1 MKLVLKILKLFAIL
15 IISVSIILF
24 SASLLLQDRVAL
36 ILLKS
41 FNKNISTKLDI
52 GSFKLSFLSKFPKA
66 SLELKD
72 VLVHSS
78 SGFNSGNFK
87 GINTDTL
94 LAAKYVSVEFK
105 ITDILKGIYKI
116 ERVSASTGK
125 MNLYTD
131 TTGSVNY
138 DISVKNSNSSG
149 DEFSIDLERINLIDL
164 KAYYNNLA
172 TTLVIKGLVKEGKLK
187 SRISGDEI
195 DFTAQADL
203 QITTFQL
210 FNTKIRKP
218 VSAELEITLQDTK
231 SSILIKKGS
240 MKVDSYDFGLSG
252 LISSENIL
260 DLKVSGHNIDIAKIK
275 NYLPEKYLRLVS
287 EYHPSGVLVLES
299 RIKGLLTRISNP
311 NIEITFFLKNGHIA
325 YGNSDLSINNLSFN
339 GYFSNGTKNRPE
351 TSSLTIKD
359 IKAKLGSADY
369 SGDVK
374 FNNFEHPVIALAL
387 KGKVFPGELK
397 EFFNLKYISTATG
410 SVNLD
415 LNIAGM
421 YDPKK
426 KYSLTDIA
434 KMNPEAVLDFNSF
447 SLGLNKDKYLVT
459 QVNGTL
465 SVSNSIRAKKISLNY
480 KEPNIKI
487 TGEFKNLPQWLSGDT
502 VQLIA
507 SADVS
512 FERLIPE
519 VIISDFSS
527 SDTISHKHR
536 AFTLPDN
543 MFLDINFKIDSL
555 NYKTFSS
562 SNISG
567 ILIYKPGILTFK
579 SFNMESLEGM
589 ISGNGFIVQSRNKA
603 FVAKGNLNVND
614 IDVKNAFTTFHNF
627 GQNFIKA
634 ENLIGSLS
642 GSFSAIIP
650 MDSMLN
656 PQIRSIAAD
665 GKYILSKGS
674 LINFGPI
681 KQLSSFIEL
690 SELENIS
697 FETLVNDFFI
707 KNNYLYTPQMD
718 VKSSAADLSIN
729 GKHSFDNDY
738 EYHVKM
744 LLSEILSKKRR
755 KNKSP
760 VTEFGV
766 VEDDGL
772 GRTSLLLKIVG
783 KGENIKVGYDIKAA
797 GSQVKNNIKAERQT
811 LKTILNQEYG
821 WFKND
826 SVPKQKP
833 AEKKSRFRISWDGTD
848 STKTTPDLPAVK
860 TENPVKKL
868 FKKK

>member
-15 IISVSIILF
+15 IVSVSIILF

-41 FNKNISTKLDI
+41 INKNISTKLDI
-52 GSFKLSFLSKFPKA
+52 GSFNLSFLSKFPKA

-78 SGFNSGNFK
+78 SDFNSGSFK

-94 LAAKYVSVEFK
+94 LAAKFVSVEFK

-149 DEFSIDLERINLIDL
+149 DDFSIDLERINLTDL
-164 KAYYNNLA
+164 KGYYNNLA
-172 TTLVIKGLVKEGKLK
+172 TTLIIKGLVKEGKLK

-210 FNTKIRKP
+210 FNTKIRNP
-218 VSAELEITLQDTK
+218 VSAELEITLHDTK
-231 SSILIKKGS
+231 SGILIKKGS
-240 MKVDSYDFGLSG
+240 MKVDNYDFGLSG
-252 LISSENIL
+252 LISSENML
-260 DLKVSGHNIDIAKIK
+260 DLNVSGHNIDIAKIK

-287 EYHPSGVLVLES
+287 GYHPSGVLVLES

-311 NIEITFFLKNGHIA
+311 NIEINFLLKNGHIV

-339 GYFSNGTKNRPE
+339 GNFSNGTKNRPE

-374 FNNFEHPVIALAL
+374 LNNFEHPAIALVL
-387 KGKVFPGELK
+387 KGKVFPVELK
-397 EFFNLKYISTATG
+397 EFFNLQDISTASG
-410 SVNLD
+410 SVDLD
-415 LNIAGM
+415 LSIAGT

-434 KMNPEAVLDFNSF
+434 EMNPEAVLDFNSF

-459 QVNGTL
+459 RVNGTL
-465 SVSNSIRAKKISLNY
+465 SVSNSIRAKKLQLNY
-480 KEPNIKI
+480 KEQKIKI
-487 TGEFKNLPQWLSGDT
+487 DGEFKNLPKWLSGDP

-512 FERLIPE
+512 FDRLIPE
-519 VIISDFSS
+519 VFISDFSS

-536 AFTLPDN
+536 AFTLPDD
-543 MFLDINFKIDSL
+543 MILDINFKIDSL

-562 SNISG
+562 SNIAG
-567 ILIYKPGILTFK
+567 TLNYKPGILTFK

-634 ENLIGSLS
+634 ENLKGTLS
-642 GSFSAIIP
+642 GSFSAIVP
-650 MDSMLN
+650 MDSMLI
-656 PQIRSIAAD
+656 PQIRSITAE

-674 LINFGPI
+674 LINFDPV

-797 GSQVKNNIKAERQT
+797 GNQVKNNIKAERQT

-826 SVPKQKP
+826 SVPKQNP
-833 AEKKSRFRISWDGTD
+833 VEKKSRFRISWDGTD
-848 STKTTPDLPAVK
+848 STKTTPDLPV
-860 TENPVKKL
+860 VKKENTVKNL

>member
-41 FNKNISTKLDI
+41 INKNISTKLDI
-52 GSFKLSFLSKFPKA
+52 GSFNLSFLSKFPKA

-78 SGFNSGNFK
+78 SDFNSGSFK

-94 LAAKYVSVEFK
+94 LAAKFVSVEFK

-116 ERVSASTGK
+116 ERLSASTGK

-149 DEFSIDLERINLIDL
+149 DDFSIDLARINLTDL
-164 KAYYNNLA
+164 QGYYNNLA
-172 TTLVIKGLVKEGKLK
+172 TTLIIKGLVKEGKLK

-210 FNTKIRKP
+210 FNTKIRNP
-218 VSAELEITLQDTK
+218 VSAVLEITLHDTK
-231 SSILIKKGS
+231 SGILIKKGS
-240 MKVDSYDFGLSG
+240 MKVDNYDFGLSG
-252 LISSENIL
+252 LISSENML
-260 DLKVSGHNIDIAKIK
+260 DLNVSGHNIDIAKIK

-287 EYHPSGVLVLES
+287 GYHPSGVLVLES

-311 NIEITFFLKNGHIA
+311 NIEINFLLKNGHIV

-339 GYFSNGTKNRPE
+339 GNFSNGTKNRPE
-351 TSSLTIKD
+351 TSSLIIKD

-374 FNNFEHPVIALAL
+374 LNNFEHPVIALVL
-387 KGKVFPGELK
+387 KGKVFPVELK
-397 EFFNLKYISTATG
+397 EFFNLQDISTASG
-410 SVNLD
+410 SVDLD
-415 LNIAGM
+415 LSIAGT

-434 KMNPEAVLDFNSF
+434 EMNPEAVLDFNSF

-459 QVNGTL
+459 RVNGTL
-465 SVSNSIRAKKISLNY
+465 SVSNSIRAKKLQLNY
-480 KEPNIKI
+480 KEQKIKI
-487 TGEFKNLPQWLSGDT
+487 DGEFKNLPKWLSGDP

-512 FERLIPE
+512 FDRLIPE
-519 VIISDFSS
+519 VFISDFSS

-536 AFTLPDN
+536 AFTLPDD
-543 MFLDINFKIDSL
+543 MILDINFKIDSL
-555 NYKTFSS
+555 NYKTYSS
-562 SNISG
+562 SNIAG
-567 ILIYKPGILTFK
+567 ILNYKPGILTFK

-634 ENLIGSLS
+634 ENLKGTLS
-642 GSFSAIIP
+642 GSFSAIVP
-650 MDSMLN
+650 MDSMLI
-656 PQIRSIAAD
+656 PQIRSITAE

-674 LINFGPI
+674 LINFDPV

-797 GSQVKNNIKAERQT
+797 GNQVKNNIKAERQT

-826 SVPKQKP
+826 SVPKQNP
-833 AEKKSRFRISWDGTD
+833 VEKKSRFRISWDGTD
-848 STKTTPDLPAVK
+848 STKTTPDLPV
-860 TENPVKKL
+860 VKKENTVKNL

>member
-41 FNKNISTKLDI
+41 INKNISTKLDI
-52 GSFKLSFLSKFPKA
+52 GSFNLSFLSKFPKA

-78 SGFNSGNFK
+78 SDFNSGSFK

-94 LAAKYVSVEFK
+94 LAAKFVSVEFK

-116 ERVSASTGK
+116 ERLSASTGK

-149 DEFSIDLERINLIDL
+149 DDFSIDLARINLTDL
-164 KAYYNNLA
+164 QGYYNNLA
-172 TTLVIKGLVKEGKLK
+172 TTLIIKGLVKEGKLK

-210 FNTKIRKP
+210 FNTKIRNP
-218 VSAELEITLQDTK
+218 VSAVLEITLHDTK
-231 SSILIKKGS
+231 SGILIKKGS
-240 MKVDSYDFGLSG
+240 MKVDNYDFGLSG
-252 LISSENIL
+252 LISSENML
-260 DLKVSGHNIDIAKIK
+260 DLNVSGHNIDIAKIK

-287 EYHPSGVLVLES
+287 GYHPSGVLVLES

-311 NIEITFFLKNGHIA
+311 NIEINFLLKNGHIV

-339 GYFSNGTKNRPE
+339 GNFSNGTKNRPE
-351 TSSLTIKD
+351 TSSLIIKD

-374 FNNFEHPVIALAL
+374 LNNFEHPVIALVL
-387 KGKVFPGELK
+387 KGKVFPVELK
-397 EFFNLKYISTATG
+397 EFFNLQDISTASG
-410 SVNLD
+410 SVDLD
-415 LNIAGM
+415 LSIAGT

-434 KMNPEAVLDFNSF
+434 EMNPEAVLDFNSF

-459 QVNGTL
+459 RVNGTL
-465 SVSNSIRAKKISLNY
+465 SVSNSIRAKKLQLNY
-480 KEPNIKI
+480 KEQKIKI
-487 TGEFKNLPQWLSGDT
+487 DGEFKNLPKWLSGDP

-512 FERLIPE
+512 FDRLIPE
-519 VIISDFSS
+519 VFISDFSS

-536 AFTLPDN
+536 AFTLPDD
-543 MFLDINFKIDSL
+543 MILDINFKIDSL
-555 NYKTFSS
+555 NYKTYSS
-562 SNISG
+562 SNIAG
-567 ILIYKPGILTFK
+567 ILNYKPGILTFK

-634 ENLIGSLS
+634 ENLKGTLS
-642 GSFSAIIP
+642 GSFSAIVP
-650 MDSMLN
+650 MDSMLI
-656 PQIRSIAAD
+656 PQIRSITAE

-674 LINFGPI
+674 LINFDPV

-755 KNKSP
+755 KNKSH

-797 GSQVKNNIKAERQT
+797 GNQVKNNIKAERQT

-826 SVPKQKP
+826 SVPKQNP
-833 AEKKSRFRISWDGTD
+833 VEKKSRFRISWDGTD
-848 STKTTPDLPAVK
+848 STKTTPDLPV
-860 TENPVKKL
+860 VKKENTVKNL

>member
-480 KEPNIKI
+480 KEQNIKI

-536 AFTLPDN
+536 
-543 MFLDINFKIDSL
+543 
-555 NYKTFSS
+555 
-562 SNISG
+562 
-567 ILIYKPGILTFK
+567 
-579 SFNMESLEGM
+579 
-589 ISGNGFIVQSRNKA
+589 V
-603 FVAKGNLNVND
+603 
-614 IDVKNAFTTFHNF
+614 HW
-627 GQNFIKA
+627 
-634 ENLIGSLS
+634 
-642 GSFSAIIP
+642 
-650 MDSMLN
+650 
-656 PQIRSIAAD
+656 
-665 GKYILSKGS
+665 
-674 LINFGPI
+674 
-681 KQLSSFIEL
+681 
-690 SELENIS
+690 
-697 FETLVNDFFI
+697 
-707 KNNYLYTPQMD
+707 NN
-718 VKSSAADLSIN
+718 S
-729 GKHSFDNDY
+729 
-738 EYHVKM
+738 
-744 LLSEILSKKRR
+744 
-755 KNKSP
+755 
-760 VTEFGV
+760 
-766 VEDDGL
+766 
-772 GRTSLLLKIVG
+772 
-783 KGENIKVGYDIKAA
+783 
-797 GSQVKNNIKAERQT
+797 
-811 LKTILNQEYG
+811 
-821 WFKND
+821 
-826 SVPKQKP
+826 
-833 AEKKSRFRISWDGTD
+833 
-848 STKTTPDLPAVK
+848 
-860 TENPVKKL
+860 
-868 FKKK
+868 